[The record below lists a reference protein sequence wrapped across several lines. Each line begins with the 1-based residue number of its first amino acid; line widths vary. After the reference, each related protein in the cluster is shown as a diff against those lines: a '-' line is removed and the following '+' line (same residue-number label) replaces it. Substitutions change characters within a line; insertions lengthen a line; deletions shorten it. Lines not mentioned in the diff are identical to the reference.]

1 MAINAGSVYS
11 ELILNGEKYFSTLE
25 KAEQQMNSFQTKL
38 EKIGKNMEKAGEKL
52 SKYITAPITA
62 MGVLSTKSAIDFE
75 SAFAGVIKTVDAT
88 DAQLEKLETGIR
100 NMAKEIPASAIA
112 IAEVAE
118 AAGQLGIET
127 DNILDFTRVMID
139 LGEATNLTAE
149 EAATSFARFANIVGM
164 SQKDFDRLGS
174 VVVELGNNLATTE
187 AEIVNMAM
195 RLAGAGSQ
203 IGLTEAQIL
212 SFAGALSSVGIE
224 AEAGGSAFS
233 KVMIDM
239 QLAVETN
246 NEKLKQFSA
255 VAGMSVSE
263 FKQAFQED
271 AATAIIAFIQGLG
284 NAEKQGISAIKILDA
299 MEISEVRLRDA
310 LLRASGAA
318 DVFTSSIQM
327 GNKAWEENTAL
338 TKEAEQRY
346 QTTASQIEIAKNYL
360 RDAGITIGEI
370 LIPFVVKL
378 SESIKKLADWFS
390 NLNPET
396 QETIV
401 KFTGIAAAIGPII
414 LIAGKLATSISSI
427 IGLYKILNTTIIAS
441 IAAKIADKTETLTLI
456 ALYAKDAAAKAAST
470 VATKA
475 MTVATTAWNV
485 VAKTATVVTKAL
497 GAAIGFLTSPIGI
510 VITAVAAL
518 VTGITYL

>member
-1 MAINAGSVYS
+1 
-11 ELILNGEKYFSTLE
+11 
-25 KAEQQMNSFQTKL
+25 
-38 EKIGKNMEKAGEKL
+38 
-52 SKYITAPITA
+52 
-62 MGVLSTKSAIDFE
+62 
-75 SAFAGVIKTVDAT
+75 
-88 DAQLEKLETGIR
+88 
-100 NMAKEIPASAIA
+100 MAKEIPASAIA

-149 EAATSFARFANIVGM
+149 EAVTSFARFANIVGM

-195 RLAGAGSQ
+195 RLTGAGSQ

-338 TKEAEQRY
+338 TKEAE
-346 QTTASQIEIAKNYL
+346 
-360 RDAGITIGEI
+360 
-370 LIPFVVKL
+370 
-378 SESIKKLADWFS
+378 
-390 NLNPET
+390 
-396 QETIV
+396 
-401 KFTGIAAAIGPII
+401 
-414 LIAGKLATSISSI
+414 
-427 IGLYKILNTTIIAS
+427 
-441 IAAKIADKTETLTLI
+441 
-456 ALYAKDAAAKAAST
+456 
-470 VATKA
+470 
-475 MTVATTAWNV
+475 
-485 VAKTATVVTKAL
+485 
-497 GAAIGFLTSPIGI
+497 
-510 VITAVAAL
+510 
-518 VTGITYL
+518 